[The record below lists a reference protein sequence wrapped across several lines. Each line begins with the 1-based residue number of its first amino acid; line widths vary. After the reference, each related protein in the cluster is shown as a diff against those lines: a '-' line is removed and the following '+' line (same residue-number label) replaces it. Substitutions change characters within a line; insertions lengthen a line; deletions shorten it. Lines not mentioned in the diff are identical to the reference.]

1 MKKLFGILVMGL
13 LFISAQSYA
22 DDIQDFQ
29 VEGMSIGDSALDY
42 LSEEE
47 IKKEIK
53 SNKKNYQ
60 NFKPKDKF
68 GEVYLYDDSKFTM
81 YEKVSIFV
89 KPSDRNYKI
98 YFIRGMI
105 AYIEDIKGCLNKQK
119 EVASTIEKLINDF
132 DKGETKFK
140 SDLDPSGQ
148 STYNQTQYELKNGD
162 VFVISCSN
170 WEESLRKKNNWSEGL
185 SVIIQPKEITDWFIS
200 ND

>member
-1 MKKLFGILVMGL
+1 MRIFLAVIVLIFSFHSWVK
-13 LFISAQSYA
+13 A
-22 DDIQDFQ
+22 DDVSDFEI
-29 VEGMSIGDSALDY
+29 EGMSIGDSALDY